1 MLIRQEGRTDYK
13 HIRELNDLTFGSP
26 EESHLID
33 ALRSQG
39 LALLSLVAEDQSD
52 LIGHIF
58 FSRIQIVNG
67 GETTPAVSL
76 APMCVSSVHQKKGVG
91 GALIREGLRMLR
103 HRGEKAVFVLGHKRY
118 YPKFGFS
125 AELAAQFQC
134 EYSGDSFFA
143 LELQPG
149 WMENKS
155 GTVVYPEAFGRLS

>member
-13 HIRELNDLTFGSP
+13 HIRELNDLAFGSP
-26 EESHLID
+26 EESQLID
-33 ALRSQG
+33 NLRSQG
-39 LALLSLVAEDQSD
+39 AALLSLVAEDQGD

-58 FSRIQIVNG
+58 FSRIQIVDG
-67 GETTPAVSL
+67 TETTPAVSL

-91 GALIREGLRMLR
+91 GALIHQGLRMLK

-125 AELAAQFQC
+125 ADLAAQFKS

-149 WMENKS
+149 WMENRT
-155 GTVVYPEAFGRLS
+155 GTLVYPEAFSRLS